1 MKKLLARCA
10 CATALALLFTAAP
23 ASATTIGVFGF
34 VVDSGLGPIIS
45 VENLSAGTFSDVVV
59 HLFEGSDVTSVLD
72 FTLADAT
79 PLDPLQQS
87 FQDLTALSFDRATL
101 DLIYSLPGS
110 VTLHDLT
117 GLSFSFDP
125 LLPDPLDPTTPIPG
139 GGWFGT
145 STSVSIDF
153 TEPAPQ
159 PVPEPASLFL
169 LASGVI
175 SVAGV
180 RARARAKP
188 RGSQ

>member
-1 MKKLLARCA
+1 MKKLAGWA
-10 CATALALLFTAAP
+10 CASALALLFTAVP

-34 VVDSGLGPIIS
+34 VVDSGLGPIVS
-45 VENLSAGTFSDVVV
+45 VENLSAGTFSDIMV
-59 HLFEGSDVTSVLD
+59 HLFDGANDVFDLSLLD
-72 FTLADAT
+72 VAPF
-79 PLDPLQQS
+79 DPPQQS
-87 FQDLTALSFDRATL
+87 FEDLTALSFDRATL
-101 DLIYSLPGS
+101 DLNYSLPGS

-139 GGWFGT
+139 GGWLGT
-145 STSVSIDF
+145 STSVAIDF

-169 LASGVI
+169 VASGVVA
-175 SVAGV
+175 VAGA

-188 RGSQ
+188 RGSR